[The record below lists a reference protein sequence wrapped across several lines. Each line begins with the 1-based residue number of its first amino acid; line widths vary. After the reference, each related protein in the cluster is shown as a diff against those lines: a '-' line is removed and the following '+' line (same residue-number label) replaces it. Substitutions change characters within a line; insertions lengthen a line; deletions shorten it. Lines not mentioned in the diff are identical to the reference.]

1 MLWDEHA
8 DTQFRN
14 TFLCCCATS
23 FQRFYV
29 ATLQCGSCSAVAQC
43 FDVCGLI
50 HLPDCDRF
58 GGRQTRNLSLDGLQI
73 KLEERAA
80 LPSARRAREASP
92 GGREGEVGCSVTLLV
107 VQRRHAGRRRH
118 LVLCIRLR
126 TSILSPMYILTGCY
140 ESRMPCKLNDDRIM
154 TDDQFAHR
162 NSERHS
168 ENFLLGSQFRDGPDR
183 LVVKFVNDL
192 LERTLNIG
200 GQNIHLRDSDQ
211 GFTIRVSQ
219 SDTVL
224 HEDTYP
230 GFYRDPVLE
239 VFAELAGSD
248 LAQATK
254 GFQGS
259 FVAEWKGNLF
269 RIGLTFSTPI
279 QGNVLMVE
287 LAPMGALDR

>member
-1 MLWDEHA
+1 
-8 DTQFRN
+8 
-14 TFLCCCATS
+14 
-23 FQRFYV
+23 
-29 ATLQCGSCSAVAQC
+29 
-43 FDVCGLI
+43 
-50 HLPDCDRF
+50 
-58 GGRQTRNLSLDGLQI
+58 
-73 KLEERAA
+73 
-80 LPSARRAREASP
+80 
-92 GGREGEVGCSVTLLV
+92 
-107 VQRRHAGRRRH
+107 
-118 LVLCIRLR
+118 
-126 TSILSPMYILTGCY
+126 
-140 ESRMPCKLNDDRIM
+140 MPCKLNDDRIM